1 MSIRYKTF
9 FDNIKNGGVA
19 ILDGGV
25 ATELENRGV
34 PMKDGSWSGLASI
47 YAWDTLIETH
57 RAYIDSGSNI
67 ITANTYASSR
77 LMLDGTGGSD
87 HVRTV
92 NLKSLEAAQ
101 IAREQSGCNDVL
113 IAGSISHALPY
124 TRGAVGATQQ
134 PDIPN
139 ETLRTAYDEMVS
151 IHEFGGAD
159 LILLEML
166 SLPARMK
173 PLLESARK
181 SSLPVWCGLS
191 AKQKTHNSPITAW
204 HDENVLLSKNITM
217 VSHYNFDVLGIMH
230 TTAELISIIIPELK
244 KKHKGPIMVYPDSG
258 FFKAPNWQFESVMT
272 PLEFR
277 HFSEIWLD
285 QGAQIMGGCCG
296 LGTDHI
302 QDIADIRYQVKFP
315 VI

>member
-1 MSIRYKTF
+1 MSTRYKVF

-25 ATELENRGV
+25 ATELESRGV

-47 YAWDTLIETH
+47 YAWETLIETH
-57 RAYIDSGSNI
+57 RAFIDSGSNI

-77 LMLDGTGGSD
+77 LMLGATGDSD
-87 HVRTV
+87 HVRNV

-124 TRGAVGATQQ
+124 TEGAVGATQQ
-134 PDIPN
+134 PNISN
-139 ETLRTAYDEMVS
+139 ETLRTAYDEMVA
-151 IHEFGGAD
+151 IHEIGGAD
-159 LILLEML
+159 FILLEML

-173 PLLESARK
+173 PLLESAKK
-181 SSLPVWCGLS
+181 SSLPTWCGLS
-191 AKQKTHNSPITAW
+191 AKQKTQNAPITAW
-204 HDENVLLSKNITM
+204 HDQNVLFSKNVEM
-217 VSHYNFDVLGIMH
+217 VSRYDFDVLGIMH

-244 KKHKGPIMVYPDSG
+244 RKHKGPIMVYPDSG
-258 FFKAPNWQFESVMT
+258 FFKAPNWQFENVMS

-277 HFSEIWLD
+277 HLSEGWLD
-285 QGAQIMGGCCG
+285 QGVQVIGGCCG
-296 LGTDHI
+296 LGVDHI
-302 QDIADIRYQVKFP
+302 KAISGLRSQVQ
-315 VI
+315 

>member
-1 MSIRYKTF
+1 MSTRYKTL
-9 FDNIKNGGVA
+9 FDNLKNGGVA

-47 YAWDTLIETH
+47 YAWDSLIEIH

-77 LMLDGTGGSD
+77 LMLGATGDSD
-87 HVRTV
+87 HIRSV

-113 IAGSISHALPY
+113 IAGSISHALPFAE
-124 TRGAVGATQQ
+124 GAVGAIQQ
-134 PDIPN
+134 PNILN
-139 ETLRTAYDEMVS
+139 ETLRIAYDEMVS
-151 IHEFGGAD
+151 IHEIGGAD

-173 PLLESARK
+173 PLLDSAK
-181 SSLPVWCGLS
+181 SSSLPTWCGLS
-191 AKQKTHNSPITAW
+191 AKQKTQNSTITAW
-204 HDENVLLSKNITM
+204 HDQNVLFSKNVEM
-217 VSHYNFDVLGIMH
+217 VSRYDFDVLGIMH

-244 KKHKGPIMVYPDSG
+244 RKHNGPIMVYPDSG
-258 FFKAPNWQFESVMT
+258 FFKAPNWQFEDVMSPT
-272 PLEFR
+272 AFR
-277 HFSEIWLD
+277 NFSESWLKEGV
-285 QGAQIMGGCCG
+285 QVIGGCCG
-296 LGTDHI
+296 LGTNHI
-302 QDIADIRYQVKFP
+302 QAISDLSSQV
-315 VI
+315 